1 MVAQDCA
8 DGGVFRTYRIESQN
22 DNRIALE
29 IDLSLFSR
37 ALKVRLSHSPPNFPG
52 WGGWAAPVPYHDRS
66 PECVLIPTFSL

>member
-37 ALKVRLSHSPPNFPG
+37 ALKVSLTPHPTLLDGGGGSLPAPNTT
-52 WGGWAAPVPYHDRS
+52 AAQSAP
-66 PECVLIPTFSL
+66 